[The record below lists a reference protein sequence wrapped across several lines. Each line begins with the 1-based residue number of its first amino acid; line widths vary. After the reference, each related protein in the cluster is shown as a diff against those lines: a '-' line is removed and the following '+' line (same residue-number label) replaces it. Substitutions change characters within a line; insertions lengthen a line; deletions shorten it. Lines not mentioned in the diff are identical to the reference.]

1 MGKAP
6 EVVCAEYAP
15 LVFTLPEPTILLNQ
29 WQRLH
34 WNKRRQHNHDLAWH
48 VRVALQQAGHQWGKP
63 FQLCRIA
70 VTRVSLNLPDW
81 DGLYGG
87 LKPLLDTLVP
97 YSKRNPHGLGL
108 IADDNPRVIVDLQ
121 ARPALTKDPK
131 RQRTEVVITPVTD
144 ADLGRL
150 YE

>member
-1 MGKAP
+1 MSRA
-6 EVVCAEYAP
+6 VVCAEYTP
-15 LVFTLPEPTILLNQ
+15 LVFTLPEPTILLNE

-34 WNKRRQHNHDLAWH
+34 WSKRRKHNEQLAWA
-48 VRVALQQAGHQWGKP
+48 VRIALQQAGYRPGAP
-63 FQLCRIA
+63 IPMCRIA
-70 VTRVSLNLPDW
+70 VTRVSLMLPDW

-97 YSKRNPHGLGL
+97 YSKRNPHGLWV

-121 ARPALTKDPK
+121 ARPALTKARA
-131 RQRTEVVITPVTD
+131 RQRTEVVITPVSEP
-144 ADLGRL
+144 DLERL